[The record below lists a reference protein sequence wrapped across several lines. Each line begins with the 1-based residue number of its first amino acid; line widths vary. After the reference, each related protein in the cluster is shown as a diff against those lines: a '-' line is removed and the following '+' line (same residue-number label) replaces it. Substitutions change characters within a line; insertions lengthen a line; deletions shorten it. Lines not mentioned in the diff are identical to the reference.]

1 MLRVA
6 NGGAAV
12 SFGEN
17 TLNPFEIQEARE
29 AQFTASKAQRDTA
42 DLLAQKMR
50 DLAAAERTYREALT
64 ARIKELHT
72 QGFDGSKP
80 IAITTCEVIAKGE
93 ASIAVLREKRDQAK
107 ADVKKAEQ
115 IAFTV
120 GADRR
125 GLDGIIRWSEGRDLR
140 VDVEPGSQRQWADEQ
155 RPKPVAA

>member
-1 MLRVA
+1 MTD
-6 NGGAAV
+6 
-12 SFGEN
+12 FGDN

-29 AQFTASKAQRDTA
+29 AQFAASKAQRVTA
-42 DLLAQKMR
+42 DLLATKLR
-50 DLAAAERTYREALT
+50 ELAAAERTYREALT

-72 QGFDGSKP
+72 KGFDGSKP

-93 ASIAVLREKRDQAK
+93 ASISVLREKRDDAK
-107 ADVKKAEQ
+107 AEVKKAEQ

-140 VDVEPGSQRQWADEQ
+140 VDAEPASERQWAEQ
-155 RPKPVAA
+155 QGPRAVA